1 MIHSKKPLL
10 SILICTMPI
19 RKDMFQVLLEGLQ
32 KQIFLSKYKGKVEIC
47 YDDSIDITTGKKRN
61 ILLEKCNGKFS
72 VFIDDDDLVANDYVE
87 RICAVIEE
95 NEDIDC
101 IGIKGQ
107 IITNGSHIKQWEISK
122 DFKTW
127 YEDNNKY
134 YRTPNHISPIRTELC
149 LQAGF
154 PNITIGEDSE
164 FSKRVLPL
172 LKKEVKIEGDI
183 YFYRY
188 NNGQIHQTI
197 NQEFPYRPAWR

>member
-1 MIHSKKPLL
+1 MKPLN
-10 SILICTMPI
+10 ILICTMPS
-19 RKDMFQVLLEGLQ
+19 RQKMFDDLKESLMN
-32 KQIFLSKYKGKVEIC
+32 QIFEIKADVDILSNN
-47 YDDSIDITTGKKRN
+47 SMTITTGEKRN
-61 ILLEKCNGKFS
+61 ELLSRSKGKFS
-72 VFIDDDDLVANDYVE
+72 VFIDDDDIVSNDYVSK
-87 RICAVIEE
+87 ILHCIQE
-95 NEDIDC
+95 NPDIDC

-122 DFKTW
+122 DFDRW

-164 FSKRVLPL
+164 FSKRVFPL
-172 LKKEVKIEGDI
+172 LKKEAKIEGDI

-188 NNGQIHQTI
+188 NSGEANHPT